1 VLIKPRLPGSGVL
14 VFRQPYYLLK
24 LRTRIKIQAFKN
36 CFFRLPEMY
45 NPCGFPLGAAESE
58 RILAGEGCA
67 MFERSEFAP
76 AAKICGDEGS
86 LRSKPATGVAFLC
99 LLSRR
104 RRASR
109 ERSKESRWS
118 RGHEA
123 QSKTIRKCIKIQLF
137 F

>member
-1 VLIKPRLPGSGVL
+1 M
-14 VFRQPYYLLK
+14 
-24 LRTRIKIQAFKN
+24 
-36 CFFRLPEMY
+36 LPETH
-45 NPCGFPLGAAESE
+45 NPCSPPPGAAESE